1 MGESRLPGL
10 LGEATAA
17 FTSSEARLWLQ
28 RDRVTVWLK
37 KRSQREE
44 TPQSR
49 DIETLAVDWTQEA
62 ESERGSVWWV
72 GLGTSW
78 EMVLTVIEGRGV
90 GQAVGLSRSY
100 SIVLGRLANL
110 TSMMS
115 GENCPTGSLA
125 HGFGAATEDAEHM
138 GEPRDQEGRPEV

>member
-17 FTSSEARLWLQ
+17 FMPSEARLWLQ

-90 GQAVGLSRSY
+90 GQAVGL
-100 SIVLGRLANL
+100 
-110 TSMMS
+110 
-115 GENCPTGSLA
+115 
-125 HGFGAATEDAEHM
+125 AE
-138 GEPRDQEGRPEV
+138 VIA